1 MVHPSQSDGVSQFRL
16 IGEFV
21 DWLNGAEMT
30 FWLSGGWAVDFHVGR
45 VTRPHS
51 DIDFIVN
58 LDDRTRLRR
67 LLEQKGFVTT
77 WVDKGGGV
85 EWFES
90 DGIRIEVSYITKN
103 NDGSMVTPGYESWPW
118 PDDSF
123 PDEYVTLAGI
133 TVRAVSVAGLLDM
146 KSGWEKNLDEKPR
159 PHDLADIELLETLL
173 GNR

>member
-1 MVHPSQSDGVSQFRL
+1 MVRPSHSDEGTQLRL

-21 DWLNGAEMT
+21 DLLNDAEIA
-30 FWLSGGWAVDFHVGR
+30 FWLSGGWAIDFHVGG

-58 LDDRTRLRR
+58 LDDRSRLRR
-67 LLEQKGFVTT
+67 LLEQERLVAT
-77 WVDKGGGV
+77 WVDKAGGV

-90 DGIRIEVSYITKN
+90 DGMRIEVSYITKSN
-103 NDGSMVTPGYESWPW
+103 EGRLVTPGYESWPW

-123 PDEYVTLAGI
+123 PDEYVTLEGV